1 MSTIIVK
8 KTSSKKVFEFAGTNL
23 NAKGEVTYD
32 PSTLIP
38 ETISGSFY
46 EKADP
51 ETGIN
56 GDYVGAFNG
65 YYVDSKLKYTISDM
79 TIENASEAIQIVSE
93 IDADI
98 ENIISTDEQPV
109 AE

>member
-8 KTSSKKVFEFAGTNL
+8 KTSATKVFEFAGTNL

-56 GDYVGAFNG
+56 GDYVGNFNG
-65 YYVDSKLKYTISDM
+65 FYDDGKLKYTISEM
-79 TIENASEAIQIVSE
+79 TVENAQEAIQIVAE
-93 IDADI
+93 IDENI
-98 ENIISTDEQPV
+98 ENIIS
-109 AE
+109 AEEEE

>member
-8 KTSSKKVFEFAGTNL
+8 KTSAKKVFEFAGTNL
-23 NAKGEVTYD
+23 NAKGEVVYD
-32 PSTLIP
+32 PSTLVP
-38 ETISGSFY
+38 ESISGSFY

-79 TIENASEAIQIVSE
+79 TIENASEAIQIVAE

-98 ENIISTDEQPV
+98 ENIISADEKPV